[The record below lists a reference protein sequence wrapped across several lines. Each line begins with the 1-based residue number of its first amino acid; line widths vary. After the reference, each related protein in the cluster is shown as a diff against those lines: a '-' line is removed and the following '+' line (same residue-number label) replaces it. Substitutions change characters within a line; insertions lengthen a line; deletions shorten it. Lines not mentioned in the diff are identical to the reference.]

1 MESEKNPLPK
11 NFPPSTSSGDSVSDG
26 VSRNRLG
33 RKKDSEWV
41 FKPLKLKFKVK
52 ELEHLY
58 NNAVYR
64 QRQALLLEACLL
76 MAALSLLILLVYLGR
91 RKVGVKYCNFIYIK
105 LFVGLL

>member
-1 MESEKNPLPK
+1 MELEKSPLPK
-11 NFPPSTSSGDSVSDG
+11 SFQQSVSLPQLSVPPGDSLSDS

-41 FKPLKLKFKVK
+41 FRPLKLKFKVK

-64 QRQALLLEACLL
+64 QRQALLLWACVL
-76 MAALSLLILLVYLGR
+76 MAALSLLILLVYLGNT
-91 RKVGVKYCNFIYIK
+91 KVVIM
-105 LFVGLL
+105 LLLVC